1 MLRIIPASV
10 CQYIFSQTSSG
21 KLVVKQVY
29 IFLSFIVV
37 IARFLCFIVTEYSK
51 YCSFNFILV
60 VYHHGKNAAGGHY
73 TAAVHHANPFGWVN
87 FDDNIIKTVNVNQV
101 LKHHQGCVPYL
112 LFYERIQT
120 R

>member
-1 MLRIIPASV
+1 M
-10 CQYIFSQTSSG
+10 
-21 KLVVKQVY
+21 
-29 IFLSFIVV
+29 
-37 IARFLCFIVTEYSK
+37 
-51 YCSFNFILV
+51 

-112 LFYERIQT
+112 LFYERVQT